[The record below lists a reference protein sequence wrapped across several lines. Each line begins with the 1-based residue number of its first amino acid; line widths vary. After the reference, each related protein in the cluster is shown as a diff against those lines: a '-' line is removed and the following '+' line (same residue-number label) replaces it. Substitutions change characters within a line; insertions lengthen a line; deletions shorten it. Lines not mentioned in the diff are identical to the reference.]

1 MTKIYKSN
9 HIIHSNQNILFSPG
23 TLVSSTNKTDRPDIT
38 VVEILLKV
46 VLNTLALTHL
56 VDSNFICYQYNGIL
70 PDSEEKT

>member
-1 MTKIYKSN
+1 MVIHHCSKGYETKCC
-9 HIIHSNQNILFSPG
+9 
-23 TLVSSTNKTDRPDIT
+23 PDIT